1 MVKEFSAISELK
13 YIREQKSRLSEREN
27 ELSTPML
34 VDVEIIPQMYEWFA
48 EILSKMDFPPNL
60 DSVIKRKKFMYIV
73 LFLFSPSVLA
83 GGRMPN
89 GIRMAFEKLF
99 PNVKPCTLSNNI
111 SDITFLYRQYKEFR
125 MDVGYVYTEIMNRL
139 KVKGLIK

>member
-60 DSVIKRKKFMYIV
+60 DSVIQRKKFMYIV
-73 LFLFSPSVLA
+73 LFLFLLVYLLEEEC
-83 GGRMPN
+83 RM
-89 GIRMAFEKLF
+89 E
-99 PNVKPCTLSNNI
+99 
-111 SDITFLYRQYKEFR
+111 
-125 MDVGYVYTEIMNRL
+125 
-139 KVKGLIK
+139 

>member
-60 DSVIKRKKFMYIV
+60 DSVIQRKKFMY
-73 LFLFSPSVLA
+73 
-83 GGRMPN
+83 MPN